1 MRAGIGFDGEFSKK
15 IVGWGWGAH
24 TPHTHTHK
32 HTHYGK
38 PCKHNIHLQTNK
50 QKQYKSYE
58 SENKS
63 KNIPIQ
69 ILNLAAYSV
78 SIYLQTV
85 HIKYYLAR
93 RFRIQDSNRK
103 I

>member
-1 MRAGIGFDGEFSKK
+1 MRAGIFLEGEFSKK
-15 IVGWGWGAH
+15 IVGGGWGAH
-24 TPHTHTHK
+24 TPHTHTHT